1 MSESAASTEPR
12 PANEPQDVHFDLSF
26 LGDEHLTADY
36 TLRSA
41 GRSYPL
47 ERHTPESLA
56 EAGLDRA
63 DAADG
68 RAGDGAVPP
77 THVARA
83 VRAAPAVVGL
93 HRVLGPPDKNGFPTL
108 AAMAVSTPGDG
119 DHYTLDDVARAVV
132 FLNPSVSVL
141 TPSTADTV
149 LGHIGTAAN
158 LLGLRLA
165 IDTMGTH
172 WNDPVPM
179 VDDAGQPVRGPDGKQ
194 YFTYELAPMVA
205 NSAVPVSGQSKAA
218 IYSDDTLQGTRW
230 HLDPGVSHVDVSE
243 PTRQDAL
250 AARDGRVSPTRALV
264 AANASG
270 YHVSLADGGPNYGLA
285 VTVNGLSDD
294 FVLDLTVTNSYLR
307 HTSLF
312 VSFLH
317 GDGKTPMVVDDNI
330 WTELIKG
337 AMKPIVE
344 AWLSLGIDPGFGQEL
359 LDLIESRDN
368 TLKFAGLLG
377 AESTFLG
384 IPVSQAEKNLTFSL
398 PRDGGPVGRI
408 RLLVGSLGTPSG
420 NEWDPMAAWLG
431 IAMTSVIDLAIP
443 TYALISTAGEESD
456 TLFDSIFKNVP
467 FLASLALEVYTIGK
481 DIFTGDANTGADLK
495 DALISLS
502 SSLVTK
508 VLTASDVA
516 AQLALYF
523 GAEEA
528 EEAIPYVGWA
538 LKALAMEAAVEQ
550 LAQTIGEVISSPR
563 VVEFDLTVTMN
574 AVITLT
580 PADVNGH
587 PGEFPSTAT
596 TVAITAQFSD
606 STTRTWTG
614 PVDVTNRS
622 SLTIHWNDVPVG
634 GTVTFVVAMFSAEG
648 WGVGKGQS
656 ASMAN
661 EINDTKAGVLSVGV
675 AVAQQLYPLSSET
688 TYAHHQVLTYTGGA
702 GYAWQESAQ
711 APTETAESLGSG
723 PSGHVLEALN
733 AITLSD
739 DLGILGYGWE
749 ASGLGIP
756 PVDAEGTDTELD
768 TELDTMQNIGF
779 RPVSG
784 DASSTWPQAG
794 YMTAPAGYSKAP
806 LLLYLRT
813 ASEGGPELAGPGLF
827 FLDPSGDAKGGFHL
841 RQVTAVTS
849 ADVPMDD
856 PRRRFD
862 LATGTSW
869 GRFASL
875 PTSLAIHTNGYV
887 VGVNPSA
894 DNMQILRL
902 APAGTPDAQA
912 PWACMPLG
920 PGTGSGRLGA
930 PALTCIRPD
939 QTILVLEAGN
949 RRIQAFSRGGHPV
962 PAFPT
967 TPTPYWIPLVSH
979 APEGIDVVHLS
990 MSSDV
995 AGYLYVL
1002 SQNGNGYDPSDFH
1015 LDIYAPTGTHL
1026 LHQQGLVAGGLA
1038 VDLWRNVYTLNFQ
1051 QIAGPGGRTEPSLSE
1066 YLPHTPAARRGSQS
1080 EER

>member
-1 MSESAASTEPR
+1 MSETATSTKTSR
-12 PANEPQDVHFDLSF
+12 ATDQQDLHFDLGF
-26 LGDEHLTADY
+26 LGEEHLTGDY

-47 ERHTPESLA
+47 ERHTAESLA
-56 EAGLDRA
+56 AAGLDGPA
-63 DAADG
+63 DLEVA
-68 RAGDGAVPP
+68 PP
-77 THVARA
+77 THVAKA
-83 VRAAPAVVGL
+83 VRVTPTVVGL
-93 HRVLGPPDKNGFPTL
+93 HRVLGPPDEHGFPTL
-108 AAMAVSTPGDG
+108 AALAISTPGHDAT
-119 DHYTLDDVARAVV
+119 YTLDDVAHAVV

-141 TPSTADTV
+141 TPDTADTV
-149 LGHIGTAAN
+149 LGHIAASAT
-158 LLGLRLA
+158 LPGLRLA
-165 IDTMGTH
+165 IEAMGSH

-179 VDDAGQPVRGPDGKQ
+179 VDDDGRPVLRADGRQ
-194 YFTYELAPMVA
+194 HFTYELAPMVA
-205 NSAVPVSGQSKAA
+205 NGAVPVSGQSKAA
-218 IYSDDTLQGTRW
+218 IYSDDSLQGTRW
-230 HLDPGVSHVDVSE
+230 HLNPGVSHIDVSE
-243 PTRQDAL
+243 QAPAL
-250 AARDGRVSPTRALV
+250 RAV
-264 AANASG
+264 AAANASG
-270 YHVSLADGGPNYGLA
+270 YRVCLADGGPNYGLA

-312 VSFLH
+312 VGFLH

-330 WTELIKG
+330 WTQLIKG
-337 AMKPIVE
+337 AMKPLVE
-344 AWLSLGIDPGFGQEL
+344 AWLALGLDDKFGQAL
-359 LDLIESRDN
+359 LDIIESRDN

-420 NEWDPMAAWLG
+420 NDWDPLAAWLG

-443 TYALISTAGEESD
+443 TYALVSTAGLESD

-467 FLASLALEVYTIGK
+467 FLAGLALDVYTIGK
-481 DIFTGDANTGADLK
+481 DIFSGDANTGADLK

-502 SSLVTK
+502 STLVTK
-508 VLTASDVA
+508 VLTAADVA

-523 GAEEA
+523 GVEEA
-528 EEAIPYVGWA
+528 EEAIPYIGWA
-538 LKALAMEAAVEQ
+538 LKALAMEAAVES
-550 LAQTIGEVISSPR
+550 LAQTIGEVVSSPR

-580 PADVNGH
+580 PAPVDGH

-596 TVAITAQFSD
+596 TLAITAQFSD
-606 STTRTWTG
+606 STTRTFTAA
-614 PVDVTNRS
+614 VDDTKQS
-622 SLTIHWNDVPVG
+622 SLTIHWDDVPVG

-656 ASMAN
+656 TTMPN
-661 EINDTKAGVLSVGV
+661 EINDKVGGVLAASVE
-675 AVAQQLYPLSSET
+675 VAQQLYPLSADTS
-688 TYAHHQVLTYTGGA
+688 YVHNQVLTYTAGT
-702 GYAWQESAQ
+702 GYAWQETAQ

-756 PVDAEGTDTELD
+756 PVDADATE

-779 RPVSG
+779 RPVAG
-784 DASSTWPQAG
+784 DDSPTWPQAG

-813 ASEGGPELAGPGLF
+813 ATEGGEQLAGPGLF
-827 FLDPSGDAKGGFHL
+827 FLDPTGDSRSGFHL
-841 RQVTAVTS
+841 RQVSAVTS
-849 ADVPMDD
+849 ANVPMDD
-856 PRRRFD
+856 PSRRFD
-862 LATGTSW
+862 LAAGTSW

-887 VGVNPSA
+887 VGVNPA
-894 DNMQILRL
+894 VDNMQILRL
-902 APAGTPDAQA
+902 PSAGTADAQA

-920 PGTGSGRLGA
+920 PGTGPGRLGA

-939 QTILVLEAGN
+939 QTILVLEARN
-949 RRIQAFSRGGHPV
+949 KRIQAFSRGGHPV
-962 PAFPT
+962 RAFPT

-979 APEGIDVVHLS
+979 APVGTSVVHLS

-1002 SQNGNGYDPSDFH
+1002 SQSGNGYDPSDFH
-1015 LDIYAPTGTHL
+1015 LDIYTPGGTHL
-1026 LHQQGLVAGGLA
+1026 AHQQGLVAGGLA

-1066 YLPHTPAARRGSQS
+1066 YLPHTPAAQRPLQT

>member
-1 MSESAASTEPR
+1 MSESAASTGTRRSTEH
-12 PANEPQDVHFDLSF
+12 QDVHFDLSF
-26 LGDEHLTADY
+26 LGDEHRTADY

-47 ERHTPESLA
+47 ARHTAESLA
-56 EAGLDRA
+56 DAGLD
-63 DAADG
+63 
-68 RAGDGAVPP
+68 GDVGIGTTPP

-83 VRAAPAVVGL
+83 VEAPTAVVGL
-93 HRVLGPPDKNGFPTL
+93 SRVLGPPDGNGFPTL

-119 DHYTLDDVARAVV
+119 GRYSLDDVARAVV

-141 TPSTADTV
+141 TPGTAGTV
-149 LGHIGTAAN
+149 LGHIGSAHH
-158 LLGLRLA
+158 LPELQLA
-165 IDTMGTH
+165 IKAMGTH

-179 VDDAGQPVRGPDGKQ
+179 VDDTGHPVLGPDGKQ

-205 NSAVPVSGQSKAA
+205 NSAVSVGGQSKAA
-218 IYSDDTLQGTRW
+218 IYSDDALQGARW
-230 HLDPGVSHVDVSE
+230 HLDPGVSHVDVSQ
-243 PTRQDAL
+243 PTRQGEDTAT
-250 AARDGRVSPTRALV
+250 GEQGSPTRALV

-317 GDGKTPMVVDDNI
+317 GDGKTPIVVDDNI

-337 AMKPIVE
+337 AMKPVVE
-344 AWLSLGIDPGFGQEL
+344 AWLRLGIDPGFGQAL

-467 FLASLALEVYTIGK
+467 FLAGLALDVYTIGK

-596 TVAITAQFSD
+596 TVAVTAQFSD

-622 SLTIHWNDVPVG
+622 SLTIHWDDVPVG

-656 ASMAN
+656 ASVAN
-661 EINDTKAGVLSVGV
+661 EINDKDAGVLSVSI
-675 AVAQQLYPLSSET
+675 AVAQQLYPLSADTS
-688 TYAHHQVLTYTGGA
+688 YGHHAVLTHTEGT
-702 GYAWQESAQ
+702 GYAWKETAQ

-723 PSGHVLEALN
+723 PSGHVLEALG

-739 DLGILGYGWE
+739 DLGIIGYGWE

-756 PVDAEGTDTELD
+756 PVDADGPD

-779 RPVSG
+779 RPVAG
-784 DASSTWPQAG
+784 DSSPTWPQAG

-806 LLLYLRT
+806 LLLYLRS

-841 RQVTAVTS
+841 RKVTAVTS

-856 PRRRFD
+856 PTRRFD

-887 VGVNPSA
+887 VGVNPAA

-902 APAGTPDAQA
+902 SSAGVPDAQA

-920 PGTGSGRLGA
+920 PGTGPGRLGG

-962 PAFPT
+962 AAFPT

-979 APEGIDVVHLS
+979 APEGTDVVHLS

-1015 LDIYAPTGTHL
+1015 LDVYAPTGAHL
-1026 LHQQGLVAGGLA
+1026 MHQEGLVAGGLA

-1066 YLPHTPAARRGSQS
+1066 YLPHTPHTPTQGPVQA
-1080 EER
+1080 EETRP